1 MDETALIERCRARD
15 REAQRELYEEYSRR
29 IYNLALRMTRNA
41 DDAFEIAQDTFVR
54 VFERIDS
61 FDRRS
66 QFGTWLHR
74 IATNEALQLLRR
86 RKIRQKHLR
95 LFTETRPVHTDENP
109 ATDYQDLEEA
119 LARLT
124 DEARAILLLRYQEGL
139 DYAAIAEVFDCRPG
153 TVASRLSRARAEL
166 RRNLDDSGATT
177 EEKALR
183 EHPT

>member
-1 MDETALIERCRARD
+1 MDETALIERCRARE
-15 REAQRELYEEYSRR
+15 REAQRELYQKYSRR

-54 VFERIDS
+54 AFERIDS

-74 IATNEALQLLRR
+74 IATNEALQLLRH

-95 LFTETRPVHTDENP
+95 LIAESRTAQTDHNP
-109 ATDYQDLEEA
+109 ETDYEDLEEA
-119 LARLT
+119 LARLSG
-124 DEARAILLLRYQEGL
+124 EARAILLLRYQEGF
-139 DYAAIAEVFDCRPG
+139 DYAAIGEVLGCPPG

-166 RRNLDDSGATT
+166 RRYLDDSGATA
-177 EEKALR
+177 EGKGMSK
-183 EHPT
+183 HPT